1 MQRQLWVLFGWTVE
15 LGAACTVV
23 AALGIDV
30 ADDETV
36 ETFVEWVPREA
47 AAAVTWR
54 ERLAITRPGELLA
67 ELPFWSDT
75 AVAPAVLVEPVL
87 PSGALADAVRAQV
100 DDIVGSAY

>member
-23 AALGIDV
+23 AVLGIEI
-30 ADDETV
+30 ADDQTV
-36 ETFVEWVPREA
+36 ETFVEWVPRKA

-54 ERLAITRPGELLA
+54 ERLATTRPRELVA

-75 AVAPAVLVEPVL
+75 AVASAVLVEPVL
-87 PSGALADAVRAQV
+87 QSGPLADAVRAQV

>member
-23 AALGIDV
+23 AVLGIDI

-36 ETFVEWVPREA
+36 ETFIEWVPRET

-54 ERLAITRPGELLA
+54 ERLATRPEELVA
-67 ELPFWSDT
+67 ELPFWSDN
-75 AVAPAVLVEPVL
+75 AIASAALVEPVL
-87 PSGALADAVRAQV
+87 RSGALADAVREQV